1 MSEQKRLVRS
11 TTDKMVCGVAAGV
24 ADYIGVD
31 PVLVRLAFVLLA
43 LAGNGLG
50 VLVYIALCVVMPEP
64 GTRPNVQ
71 TGQPTETTREPEF
84 EPLGTRNN
92 E

>member
-1 MSEQKRLVRS
+1 MSEQKRLYRS
-11 TTDKMVCGVAAGV
+11 TTDKMVCGVAAGL

-31 PVLVRLAFVLLA
+31 PVLVRLAFVLLT

-50 VLVYIALCVVMPEP
+50 VLVAIALCVVMPAAGGHP
-64 GTRPNVQ
+64 MVQ
-71 TGQPTETTREPEF
+71 TGPRMETTGEQQF

>member
-1 MSEQKRLVRS
+1 MSEQKRLYRS
-11 TTDKMVCGVAAGV
+11 TTDKMVCGVAAGL

-31 PVLVRLAFVLLA
+31 PVLVRLAFVLLT

-50 VLVYIALCVVMPEP
+50 VLVYIALCVVMPEA
-64 GTRPNVQ
+64 GGRPMVQ
-71 TGQPTETTREPEF
+71 TGPRTETTSEQQF